1 MVNRNTLL
9 VIAGLGAWVLFLASI
24 AIGGFDLLTNFVGM
38 HTSNLLLL
46 AALILAVIASG
57 LMTKKLA
64 ELGALTLPMVSGVL
78 GMVLVATVVVLA
90 LLRAWRYA

>member
-1 MVNRNTLL
+1 MNRNTLL
-9 VIAGLGAWVLFLASI
+9 VIAGLGSWVLFLVSI
-24 AIGGFDLLTNFVGM
+24 AIGGFDLLTNLVGM
-38 HTSNLLLL
+38 HTSNVLLL
-46 AALILAVIASG
+46 AALALAVIASG

-64 ELGALTLPMVSGVL
+64 ELGALTLPMVSGIL